1 MPVLYGEGER
11 AFVLTDQGET
21 IFPVS
26 VLERT
31 WIKIL
36 NSKYFLLSLNYI

>member
-11 AFVLTDQGET
+11 AFVLTDQGESKFQVT
-21 IFPVS
+21 

-31 WIKIL
+31 WVKIL
-36 NSKYFLLSLNYI
+36 NS